1 MTPNSPLNGE
11 IKPTCH
17 GGTVCRARRLQHG
30 CLTKAITAP
39 LRLHRETRPVCQCV
53 GGYVCSYGGERGKK
67 MTARGRRADW
77 SVPGWRTR
85 WPSLASDSSGQC
97 PGTHLSASSSEHTQ
111 ICIYARISLLPSS
124 VLVFTYCL

>member
-39 LRLHRETRPVCQCV
+39 LRLHREARPVCQCV
-53 GGYVCSYGGERGKK
+53 GGYVCSYGG
-67 MTARGRRADW
+67 GREGRKRQREGD
-77 SVPGWRTR
+77 VLTGQFQVGGPDGPV
-85 WPSLASDSSGQC
+85 WPLIPQANVQVHICLLAQAN
-97 PGTHLSASSSEHTQ
+97 THK
-111 ICIYARISLLPSS
+111 YAYMQEFLYYRP
-124 VLVFTYCL
+124 VF